1 MKLRIK
7 DNSIRLRLTRSE
19 VEQMYDSGRV
29 SAYTQFATAKRFG
42 YELVASA
49 TLQNIQAV
57 FENDTLQVLVPT
69 NLIQTWASSETQVGF
84 EALCQA
90 DPQTA
95 PLAILVEK
103 DFKCLNADRA
113 EDESDNYEHPNPTAQ
128 NC

>member
-19 VEQMYDSGRV
+19 VQQMYDTGRV
-29 SAYTQFATAKRFG
+29 SAFTQLTTSKRLG
-42 YELVASA
+42 YELVALA
-49 TLQNIQAV
+49 NLPHLTAV
-57 FENDTLQVLVPT
+57 FENDTLQISVPETLVK
-69 NLIQTWASSETQVGF
+69 TWASSETQVGF
-84 EALCQA
+84 EATCQA
-90 DPQTA
+90 DPQTP

-113 EDESDNYEHPNPTAQ
+113 EDESDNYEHPNPAAQ